1 MNQTL
6 IVARMAPGDA
16 QEVARIFADSDRTEL
31 PGLVG
36 VKRRSLFRFHDLYF
50 HLIESRESLGGLTPE
65 IRRHPLFQQVNSEL
79 EHFIEPY
86 DPQTWRRPADAMAA
100 RFYMWQSADA

>member
-6 IVARMAPGDA
+6 IVARMAPDDA
-16 QEVARIFADSDRTEL
+16 QNVARIFAESDSTEL

-50 HLIESRESLGGLTPE
+50 HLIESREPLGGLAPE

-79 EHFIEPY
+79 EQFIEPY
-86 DPQTWRRPADAMAA
+86 DPQTWREPADAMAA
-100 RFYMWQSADA
+100 RFYTWRSADA